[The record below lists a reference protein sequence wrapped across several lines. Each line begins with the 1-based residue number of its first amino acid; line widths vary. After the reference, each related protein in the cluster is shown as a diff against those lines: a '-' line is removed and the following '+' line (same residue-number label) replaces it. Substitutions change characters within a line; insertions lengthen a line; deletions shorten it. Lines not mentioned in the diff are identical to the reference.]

1 MKRKVLVVSAL
12 LALAMWLG
20 NAGDL
25 DAAAKQKRVVV
36 KNQQATAV
44 TASISF
50 GADSEVNA
58 QTLGT
63 FCKSS
68 TGKLNCV
75 FDVPANGN
83 KEIPNFGFKYLNMA
97 VAFKANVG
105 CGSTKAEVTVN
116 NPKWYDVMDV
126 SLVDGFNEK
135 VQINVTPTGAKTVVL
150 GPPKG
155 KSGNQQVF
163 GVFPEGCDVC
173 VERRNPPCGYSKGK
187 SSECKSGTEMQP
199 GVICQYQDNSNAG
212 TIEVIL
218 VP

>member
-1 MKRKVLVVSAL
+1 MKKAFVVSGL
-12 LALAMWLG
+12 LVLAVLIG
-20 NAGDL
+20 SVCDA
-25 DAAAKQKRVVV
+25 DAAAKQKRVVI
-36 KNQQATAV
+36 KNQQSSSV

-50 GADSEVNA
+50 AADSEVNA

-75 FDVPANGN
+75 FDVPANGS
-83 KEIPNFGFKYLNMA
+83 KEIPNPGYKYLNMA
-97 VAFKANVG
+97 LAFKANVG

-116 NPKWYDVMDV
+116 NPKWYDVLDV

-135 VQINVTPTGAKTVVL
+135 IQINVTPAGGKATVL

-155 KSGNQQVF
+155 KSGNQKVF

-187 SSECKSGTEMQP
+187 SPECKAGTEMKP
-199 GVICQYQDNSNAG
+199 DVVCQYQDNSNNG
-212 TIEVIL
+212 MIEVIL